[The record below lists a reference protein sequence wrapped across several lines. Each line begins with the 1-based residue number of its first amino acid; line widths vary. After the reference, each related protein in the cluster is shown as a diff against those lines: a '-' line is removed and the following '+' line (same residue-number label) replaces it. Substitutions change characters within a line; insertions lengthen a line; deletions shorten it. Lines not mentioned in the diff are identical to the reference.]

1 MPAPNEEATEKELR
15 SGFWSFML
23 GPTCMT
29 YKGTFFNH
37 PSSERPVKHGKGVLK
52 WDNGREYSGEFVND
66 QFHGSGIMSWPTG
79 EKYEGTYVNNLKDG
93 LGKFSYPVNSRQF
106 SFLEGN
112 WCKGMRHGDMI
123 RYDPSFGYAKATYE
137 ADQMVSTEL
146 IPAQSDFTFKPD
158 YDIFARSE
166 GNDSCSESTCAIC
179 CNELCKGDTCIRTS
193 CNHVF
198 HKECM
203 DMWMDRK
210 LECPLCRQKVQKHSL
225 CITDC
230 GTSVPSGT
238 VSQEATCPAIRGSAR
253 ELPNHHTGSSFMTL

>member
-1 MPAPNEEATEKELR
+1 MSAVGQETTQQEIMNGA
-15 SGFWSFML
+15 WSFML
-23 GPTCMT
+23 GCTCMS
-29 YKGTFFNH
+29 YEGNYYIRRDIHGT
-37 PSSERPVKHGKGVLK
+37 EEKVKHGKGVLQ
-52 WDNGREYSGEFVND
+52 WDDGREYSGEFVND
-66 QFHGSGIMSWPTG
+66 QLHGLGIMSWPTG

-93 LGKFSYPVNSRQF
+93 LGKFSFPDNSIY
-106 SFLEGN
+106 EGN

-123 RYDPSFGYAKATYE
+123 RYDPCFGYVKATYE
-137 ADQMVSTEL
+137 ADQMVSTEF